1 MNGNRERL
9 AWAIL
14 LVGFIVF
21 LLVLISI
28 PLGLNSVRQNAVRPL
43 IIRVQANQGTVAVDD
58 ENGNRSAVF
67 ADDLAREFDPPLN
80 VFTGATDSGVVLFSL
95 PDDAGVVAWVQSYSN
110 TNLQIQQAQTPRFS
124 SSDRLHGI
132 ILQLDQGRL
141 RLTVPDPLNRAVY
154 LEVQTPQGVVLIN
167 QPGQYA
173 VEVANIETSLVVL
186 KGAAAMQVQEN
197 TLLLQADQRGI
208 MPLGGVPTGPFSTER
223 SLLRNGDFSNELAD
237 WVTLAWN
244 IEIPDQPEGEVTP
257 GFVSSEPS
265 LRFYRLGTGHAD
277 VTVRQTL
284 DQDVTD
290 FTALRLET
298 TMIIHGQDVAVCG
311 VRGSE
316 CPLTIRLEYLDQN
329 GNMQVWQQGFY
340 AVGEIV
346 PGQTPDIC
354 VSCAVV
360 QSPHVDVSLNQLAFY
375 ELDILAELARQ
386 GYLPPSRLKS
396 VSLISAGHSFEV
408 EVVSV
413 GLFGKE

>member
-14 LVGFIVF
+14 LVGFVVF
-21 LLVLISI
+21 VLVLISI
-28 PLGLNSVRQNAVRPL
+28 PLGLNSIRRNAVRPL
-43 IIRVQANQGTVAVDD
+43 AIQVQANQGTVAVDD
-58 ENGNRSAVF
+58 ENGNRNAVF
-67 ADDLAREFDPPLN
+67 ADDLTREFEPQLSL
-80 VFTGATDSGVVLFSL
+80 FTGATDSGVLLFSL
-95 PDDAGVVAWVQSYSN
+95 PDDAGVVAWAQIYSN
-110 TNLQIQQAQTPRFS
+110 TNLQVQEAQTPRFS
-124 SSDRLHGI
+124 SSDRLNGI
-132 ILQLDQGRL
+132 IMQLEQGRL
-141 RLTVPDPLNRAVY
+141 RLTVPAPINRSSY
-154 LEVQTPQGVVLIN
+154 LEVRTPQGVVLIS

-173 VEVANIETSLVVL
+173 LEVVNIETRVAVL
-186 KGAAAMQVQEN
+186 SGAAAMQAHES
-197 TLLLQADQRGI
+197 TLILQADQRGTI
-208 MPLGGVPTGPFSTER
+208 PLDDLPTGPFSTER
-223 SLLRNGDFSNELAD
+223 NLLRNGDFSNGLVD

-244 IEIPDQPEGEVTP
+244 IEIADQPEGQVTP
-257 GFVSSEPS
+257 GLTSNEPS
-265 LRFYRLGTGHAD
+265 LRFYRLGVGHAD

-290 FTALRLET
+290 FSSLRLET

-329 GNMQVWQQGFY
+329 GNTQVWQQGFY

-346 PGQTPDIC
+346 PDQTPDIC

-360 QSPHVDVSLNQLAFY
+360 QSPHVDMSLNQLAFY

-396 VSLISAGHSFEV
+396 ISLIAAGHSFEV
-408 EVVSV
+408 EVVRV